1 MGARGMAR
9 IFDFRWDILKE
20 CPARQHNNEGKYDVV
35 ESRVMVQEE
44 GGDRER
50 RDRRKEIREKFRL
63 AATQR

>member
-1 MGARGMAR
+1 MAR
-9 IFDFRWDILKE
+9 RFDFGWNILEK
-20 CPARQHNNEGKYDVV
+20 CPARQHSNEGKYDVV